1 MTPEK
6 TERFIAWIDNK
17 LSEARLTDSELAKR
31 ARMSHSVL
39 SKARKGILPK
49 HEACDKIA
57 HALRV
62 PQVEVYQAAGLIPTP
77 QDLDTDFEQL
87 KNLYGLLPISK
98 RKLVVRFAN
107 MLVEE
112 DPS

>member
-6 TERFIAWIDNK
+6 TECFIAWLDNK
-17 LSEARLTDSELAKR
+17 LSEAHLTDSELAKR